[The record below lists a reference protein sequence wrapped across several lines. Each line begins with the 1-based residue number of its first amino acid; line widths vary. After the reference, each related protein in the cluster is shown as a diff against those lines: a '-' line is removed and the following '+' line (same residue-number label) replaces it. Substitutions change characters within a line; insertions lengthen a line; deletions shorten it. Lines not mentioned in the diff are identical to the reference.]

1 MNEDISFRPGDHL
14 LNRMTASGC
23 SHNSFGMLRFDPQ
36 THVYIYISPH
46 IMWFEVWRCDMSDQ
60 RSDVLGV
67 C

>member
-36 THVYIYISPH
+36 THVYIYIYIYHLTSCGLKYGGVTCL
-46 IMWFEVWRCDMSDQ
+46 IRDQ
-60 RSDVLGV
+60 MY
-67 C
+67 